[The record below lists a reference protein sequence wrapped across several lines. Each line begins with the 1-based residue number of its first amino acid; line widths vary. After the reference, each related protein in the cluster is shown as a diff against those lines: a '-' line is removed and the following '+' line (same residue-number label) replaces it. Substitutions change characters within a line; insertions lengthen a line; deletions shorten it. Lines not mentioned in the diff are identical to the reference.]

1 MTLQF
6 PQQTTSETPRG
17 QTPLLE
23 LKGLKVGFNS
33 PAGEVPVVRDVSFSI
48 NPGEVVGLVGESG
61 SGKSVTALSLMRL
74 IASPPGNI
82 QAGQALFEGQ
92 DLFQLPEPAMR
103 RIRGNRISMIFQE
116 PMSSL
121 NPLMPIGKQISEVF
135 QLHQGLSKAEA
146 RKQAVAMLER
156 VQIPAA
162 KRRMRDFPHQLSGGM
177 RQRVMIAMALCC
189 NPALLIADE
198 PTTALDVTIQ
208 HQIMDLI
215 MQLRAE
221 YGSAVLMITHDLGVI
236 AETAQKM
243 VVMYAGQVVEAGRVD
258 EIFAAPAH
266 PYTQALMRSVPVL
279 GRRAKFGRQRL
290 AEISGTVPDP
300 ANLPPGCAFCN
311 RCEKVQ
317 PLCQTTAPALV
328 KGTSDRFLRCH
339 FPLIEDVIEPNS
351 ADHKVQS

>member
-1 MTLQF
+1 MTVQF
-6 PQQTTSETPRG
+6 QQGAGAG
-17 QTPLLE
+17 QRVGPLLE
-23 LKGLKVGFNS
+23 LRGLKVGFNS

-61 SGKSVTALSLMRL
+61 SGKSVTALSLLRL

-82 QAGQALFEGQ
+82 RAGQALFEGQ
-92 DLFQLPEPAMR
+92 DLFQLSEAKMR
-103 RIRGNRISMIFQE
+103 KIRGNRISMIFQE
-116 PMSSL
+116 PMTSL
-121 NPLMPIGKQISEVF
+121 NPLMPVGTQIAEVF
-135 QLHQGLSKAEA
+135 QLHQGLSKGEA
-146 RKQAVAMLER
+146 RKRAIEMLER

-162 KRRMRDFPHQLSGGM
+162 KRRMKDFPHQMSGGM

-208 HQIMDLI
+208 NQIMELI

-221 YGSAVLMITHDLGVI
+221 FGSAVLMITHDLGVI

-258 EIFAAPAH
+258 EIFAAPEH
-266 PYTQALMRSVPVL
+266 PYTKALMQSVPAL
-279 GRRAKFGRQRL
+279 GRRAKYGRQRL

-300 ANLPPGCAFCN
+300 AKLPPGCAFCN
-311 RCEKVQ
+311 RCEMAQ
-317 PLCQTTAPALV
+317 PKCQSVAPTLV
-328 KGTSDRFLRCH
+328 ENEAGRSVRCH
-339 FPLIEDVIEPNS
+339 FPLTQTQPETTSTDEMVS
-351 ADHKVQS
+351 S

>member
-6 PQQTTSETPRG
+6 QQENSGE
-17 QTPLLE
+17 QTQAQAPLLE
-23 LKGLKVGFNS
+23 LHGLQVGFNS
-33 PAGEVPVVRDVSFSI
+33 PTGEVPVVRDVSFAV

-82 QAGQALFEGQ
+82 RAGRALFEGQ
-92 DLFQLPEPAMR
+92 DLFQLSEYEMR

-121 NPLMPIGKQISEVF
+121 NPLMPIGRQISEVF
-135 QLHQGLSKAEA
+135 QLHQGLGKAEA
-146 RKQAVAMLER
+146 RKQAVAMLDR

-162 KRRMRDFPHQLSGGM
+162 KRRMKDFPHQLSGGM

-208 HQIMDLI
+208 SQIMELI
-215 MQLRAE
+215 MQLRTE

-243 VVMYAGQVVEAGRVD
+243 VVMYAGQVVETGRVD
-258 EIFAAPAH
+258 QIFASPAH
-266 PYTQALMRSVPVL
+266 PYTQALMQSVPVL

-290 AEISGTVPDP
+290 ADISGNVPDP

-311 RCEKVQ
+311 RCEHVQ
-317 PLCQTTAPALV
+317 PLCQTTAPGLAN
-328 KGTSDRFLRCH
+328 GTAGRTVRCH
-339 FPLIEDVIEPNS
+339 FPLTEGTSDIKG
-351 ADHKVQS
+351 ADPMVQS